1 MPPTTHLLAFTLT
14 AFLLI
19 AVPGPS
25 VLFTV
30 SRALALGRVAGVAT
44 VAGNTAGVCVQVMA
58 VAFGIGALA
67 ERSVLVFNLIKLGGA
82 GYLIFLGIQAI
93 RHRRRLAEALGTRLE
108 NKSIARIV
116 TDGFVVGLGNPKVI
130 VFFAAVLPQFADRPE
145 LLFPYV
151 EFAKQ
156 SRPALEGTALAD
168 ASAELLCA
176 HLARRPLRNPVAQWR
191 AAFPAHLDMLLAR
204 GEPFFHPYSFNLMRQ
219 LGANFELLSKYL
231 LWLCAQ
237 GFEIAPTIPAAAQC
251 IASESI
257 RASSSDAEGSFS
269 EGLSTKVFP
278 QAMARGNIHIGTMA
292 GKLNGVIPA
301 TTPSGCRIE

>member
-1 MPPTTHLLAFTLT
+1 VPPTTHLLAFTLT

-116 TDGFVVGLGNPKVI
+116 ADGFVVGLGNPKVI
-130 VFFAAVLPQFADRPE
+130 VFFAAVLPQFVDRAAGHVTAQLLVLGALFAGIALISDSAWAVAAGSARAWLGRSPRRLE
-145 LLFPYV
+145 LIGPHGGL
-151 EFAKQ
+151 AMIGI
-156 SRPALEGTALAD
+156 GTALA
-168 ASAELLCA
+168 
-176 HLARRPLRNPVAQWR
+176 V
-191 AAFPAHLDMLLAR
+191 
-204 GEPFFHPYSFNLMRQ
+204 
-219 LGANFELLSKYL
+219 
-231 LWLCAQ
+231 
-237 GFEIAPTIPAAAQC
+237 
-251 IASESI
+251 
-257 RASSSDAEGSFS
+257 
-269 EGLSTKVFP
+269 
-278 QAMARGNIHIGTMA
+278 
-292 GKLNGVIPA
+292 
-301 TTPSGCRIE
+301 SGRHD

>member
-130 VFFAAVLPQFADRPE
+130 VFFAAVLPQFADRAAGHVTVQLLVLGALFAGIALISDSVWAVAAGSARAWLGRSPRRLE
-145 LLFPYV
+145 LIGGTGGL
-151 EFAKQ
+151 AMIGI
-156 SRPALEGTALAD
+156 GTALA
-168 ASAELLCA
+168 
-176 HLARRPLRNPVAQWR
+176 V
-191 AAFPAHLDMLLAR
+191 
-204 GEPFFHPYSFNLMRQ
+204 
-219 LGANFELLSKYL
+219 
-231 LWLCAQ
+231 
-237 GFEIAPTIPAAAQC
+237 
-251 IASESI
+251 
-257 RASSSDAEGSFS
+257 
-269 EGLSTKVFP
+269 
-278 QAMARGNIHIGTMA
+278 
-292 GKLNGVIPA
+292 
-301 TTPSGCRIE
+301 SGRHD

>member
-1 MPPTTHLLAFTLT
+1 VLPTTHLLAFTLT

-30 SRALALGRVAGVAT
+30 SRALALGRIAGVAT

-130 VFFAAVLPQFADRPE
+130 VFFAAVLPQFADRAAGHVTAQLLVLGALFAGIALISDSVWAVAAGSARAWLGRSPRRLE
-145 LLFPYV
+145 LIGGTGGL
-151 EFAKQ
+151 AMIGI
-156 SRPALEGTALAD
+156 GTALA
-168 ASAELLCA
+168 
-176 HLARRPLRNPVAQWR
+176 V
-191 AAFPAHLDMLLAR
+191 
-204 GEPFFHPYSFNLMRQ
+204 
-219 LGANFELLSKYL
+219 
-231 LWLCAQ
+231 
-237 GFEIAPTIPAAAQC
+237 
-251 IASESI
+251 
-257 RASSSDAEGSFS
+257 
-269 EGLSTKVFP
+269 
-278 QAMARGNIHIGTMA
+278 
-292 GKLNGVIPA
+292 
-301 TTPSGCRIE
+301 SGRHD